1 MHRRLRPVGH
11 RFVYRV
17 FSVLVDLDDL
27 PALDRRL
34 RLFAHNRAGVF
45 SLRDRDHGP
54 RDGSPL
60 RPWVEAACAR
70 FGVDIAGGRVFL
82 HCFPRVLGVGFDPLS
97 TYWCYGADGAL
108 KAILYEVKNTFGD
121 QHGYLVPIDV
131 APDPGQV
138 LRHARD
144 KIFHVSPFIGMQAR
158 YAFRVREPEETLA
171 LAINETGPEGGI
183 LVATHRGRRETL
195 DDRRLLRAVL
205 AYPFLTL
212 KVLGGIHWEALK
224 LWLKG
229 VQFHSRPE
237 PPSSGVSR

>member
-1 MHRRLRPVGH
+1 MSRR
-11 RFVYRV
+11 
-17 FSVLVDLDDL
+17 
-27 PALDRRL
+27 
-34 RLFAHNRAGVF
+34 
-45 SLRDRDHGP
+45 
-54 RDGSPL
+54 
-60 RPWVEAACAR
+60 
-70 FGVDIAGGRVFL
+70 
-82 HCFPRVLGVGFDPLS
+82 
-97 TYWCYGADGAL
+97 T
-108 KAILYEVKNTFGD
+108 
-121 QHGYLVPIDV
+121 
-131 APDPGQV
+131 GQV

-195 DDRRLLRAVL
+195 DDRRLLRAFL